1 MRQYTIGVD
10 ACMRQDMPA
19 KYVYEPWKAPRKVQ
33 EEARCI
39 VGEDYPAPIV
49 DHQTVHKINIQRIKA
64 AYDANAKGSASTT
77 AAGNSGSK
85 RPAGGTAAAAS
96 KKSQRTT

>member
-1 MRQYTIGVD
+1 MW
-10 ACMRQDMPA
+10 QDMPA

-49 DHQTVHKINIQRIKA
+49 DHQIVHKVNIQRIKA
-64 AYDANAKGSASTT
+64 AYDANAKGSGGT
-77 AAGNSGSK
+77 AAGGSSGSK
-85 RPAGGTAAAAS
+85 RPASGGINA
-96 KKSQRTT
+96 KKQRTA